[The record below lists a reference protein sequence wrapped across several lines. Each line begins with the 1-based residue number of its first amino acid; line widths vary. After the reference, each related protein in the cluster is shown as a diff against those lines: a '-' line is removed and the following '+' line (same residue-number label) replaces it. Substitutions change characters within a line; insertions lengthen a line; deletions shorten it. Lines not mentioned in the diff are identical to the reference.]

1 MIGDNR
7 SMWAFIAA
15 TLIGLL
21 FAAQWVLASAAVGR
35 PVAWSYVLAWVL
47 PEWLLWAALAPVVF
61 AIARRFPVGR
71 ATWRR
76 VAPVHALAAVVLAG
90 VHAVAFAVVTWP
102 LPWADISH
110 VPLLVLARN
119 LVGKKGLSNLLV
131 YALLAGAAHAIAARL
146 RASRLESQLARAQI
160 AALRLQLHP
169 HFLFNALH
177 TLSELIHRDPRAADR
192 MVTRLGDLLRAIL
205 DGDGV
210 EAVPLRRELELL
222 ERYVDIERVRFHD
235 RLTVDI
241 DAAPDCL
248 DACVPYLVLQPLVE
262 NAIRH
267 GIAARPGAGRIE
279 LRAWRDRDDIII
291 VVRDDGAGLRGDA
304 SPPGIGL
311 RNSRARLEALGGR
324 LTVADHEGGGVE
336 ARVTL
341 PFRTSP

>member
-1 MIGDNR
+1 
-7 SMWAFIAA
+7 MWAFLAA

-35 PVAWSYVLAWVL
+35 PVEWSYVLAWVL

-61 AIARRFPVGR
+61 AIARRFPVRR

-76 VAPVHALAAVVLAG
+76 VAPVHVLAAVALAG
-90 VHAVAFAVVTWP
+90 VHAVAFAMVTWP
-102 LPWADISH
+102 LPWADIAH
-110 VPLLVLARN
+110 VPLPVLART

-146 RASRLESQLARAQI
+146 RASLLESQLARAQI

-267 GIAARPGAGRIE
+267 GIAARPGAGRVE
-279 LRAWRDRDDIII
+279 LSARRDGDDLIV
-291 VVRDDGAGLRGDA
+291 VVRDDGAGLGGGG
-304 SPPGIGL
+304 SPTGIGL

-324 LTVADHEGGGVE
+324 LTVADRESGGVE
-336 ARVTL
+336 ARVAL